1 MRCLD
6 WDSALENIR
15 KLKAHPKECSSSAIF
30 VFWLCC
36 LYVYVALVV
45 NVGCDISSWAF
56 TKTSINSPMSYHNA
70 DASAYA
76 TLTPLQFL
84 LTRGICWFPYAISL
98 RKLPRLRVSLT
109 QASYDTTPSTHI
121 KGGFGKCS
129 VAVVVNTE
137 CQGSSWVS
145 IRNSSCPRC
154 TVKGNVLL
162 LPVALN
168 MFNPSSNTLRGS
180 KPKENPQRGS
190 PKHQTLESQKANM
203 SMDVTYLHL

>member
-30 VFWLCC
+30 VFWFCC
-36 LYVYVALVV
+36 RYVYVALVV

-84 LTRGICWFPYAISL
+84 LTRGICWFPYASL
-98 RKLPRLRVSLT
+98 LWHNSFNSHKGRFWKMLSCGCCQHRMSRELLGLHQKLILPAVHGQRKRSAP
-109 QASYDTTPSTHI
+109 PS
-121 KGGFGKCS
+121 C
-129 VAVVVNTE
+129 TE
-137 CQGSSWVS
+137 YVQ
-145 IRNSSCPRC
+145 
-154 TVKGNVLL
+154 
-162 LPVALN
+162 
-168 MFNPSSNTLRGS
+168 
-180 KPKENPQRGS
+180 PKQ
-190 PKHQTLESQKANM
+190 
-203 SMDVTYLHL
+203 